1 MLDTA
6 IGLSL
11 YLIAIAFVAH
21 GIRARRLKRLEI
33 DEPINPMIFA
43 AGEIMRPIL
52 QIAAAY
58 AAVKTSFMYYAL
70 GGPRIFPLLDF
81 GGLIAVIAAYGIWIQ
96 LKMKPI
102 AEPGQWNS
110 DRSSEPAPAPM
121 PHHPAL
127 PPELIPHR
135 IAQTPNPN
143 ATPATTPARELEPA
157 D

>member
-11 YLIAIAFVAH
+11 YLTAAAFVLH
-21 GIRARRLKRLEI
+21 GIRARRLKRLEAY
-33 DEPINPMIFA
+33 EPINPMIFA

-70 GGPRIFPLLDF
+70 GGPRIFPLVDF
-81 GGLIAVIAAYGIWIQ
+81 GGLLAVIAAYGIWIQ
-96 LKMKPI
+96 LKMQPV
-102 AEPGQWNS
+102 AEPNQG
-110 DRSSEPAPAPM
+110 SSEPAPPPAPQL
-121 PHHPAL
+121 PAL
-127 PPELIPHR
+127 PPELIP
-135 IAQTPNPN
+135 Q
-143 ATPATTPARELEPA
+143 PAAKLREPARALELI

>member
-102 AEPGQWNS
+102 AEPGQG
-110 DRSSEPAPAPM
+110 SSEPAPAPT
-121 PHHPAL
+121 PQHPAL

-135 IAQTPNPN
+135 IARTLNPN
-143 ATPATTPARELEPA
+143 ATPATSPARELEPA